1 MDDPTLWSTRQQAAA
16 IAKRELSSREL
27 LDQQLTRI
35 EAVNP
40 AINAVIT
47 LDAERARAAADA
59 ADAAVASGDELGPLH
74 GVPITLKDAYE
85 VAGWRSTGGS
95 VQLAEYV
102 PAEDTPAVGRLREAG
117 VVVLG
122 RTNVPE
128 WSGDVQTFNA
138 LFGTTNNPWDTARV
152 PGGSSGGA
160 AAAVATGMSSFELG
174 TDIGGSIRIPSSY
187 CGVCGHKPSWGV
199 VPTTGYLDHPNV
211 GRAEREVNVFGP
223 IARTVDDL
231 ETILDVVAGPTAR
244 RSVAWR
250 LELPPPRATEAGR
263 LRVATWFDDPA
274 CPPDAAT
281 RSRLDAAAALLA
293 GAGARVEAA
302 QPAGL
307 DFGEAALVGLSVV
320 IAEISVSP
328 PQEAF
333 DASGQHRGHARDR
346 QQRRHDRPPPEL
358 ARAAGD
364 PPAPPPGVDGVLRGL
379 GRAAGPRDRHGRL
392 RAPPGRRHR

>member
-27 LDQQLTRI
+27 LDQQLARV

-40 AINAVIT
+40 AINAVVT
-47 LDAERARAAADA
+47 LDAERAREAADA
-59 ADAAVASGDELGPLH
+59 ADAAVASGDDLGPLH

-102 PAEDTPAVGRLREAG
+102 PAEDTPAVGRLRDAG
-117 VVVLG
+117 VVIVG

-138 LFGTTNNPWDTARV
+138 LFGTTNNPWDTSRV

-160 AAAVATGMSSFELG
+160 AAAVATGMSSFEMG

-231 ETILDVVAGPTAR
+231 ETILDVIAGPTAR

-250 LELPPPRATEAGR
+250 LELPPPRATVAGQ

-274 CPPDAAT
+274 CPPDTAT
-281 RSRLDAAAALLA
+281 RTRLDAAAGLLA
-293 GAGARVEAA
+293 RAGARVEAG
-302 QPAGL
+302 PAGRPRL
-307 DFGEAALVGLSVV
+307 R
-320 IAEISVSP
+320 
-328 PQEAF
+328 
-333 DASGQHRGHARDR
+333 RGGARRARRGDR
-346 QQRRHDRPPPEL
+346 RDQRVAVPGGVR
-358 ARAAGD
+358 RA
-364 PPAPPPGVDGVLRGL
+364 
-379 GRAAGPRDRHGRL
+379 GRASRARPRS
-392 RAPPGRRHR
+392 AATPE